1 MAALH
6 SSLASGKKIS
16 QRELWYHL
24 KPLGIFETAAQVYE
38 RIVEVCTVISAWS
51 GFACPRE
58 ALGVIAS
65 ARGSMAGALTLVKPE
80 GPQIL
85 DRAVHAIPGDPEEC
99 LALRFLESRA
109 RCVIVVE
116 KDTVFFRLVQDGFIQ
131 IMPCVLITSCVLCPK
146 EFDAIVCRSAHF
158 DDHSAIDYRTHR
170 MASQVLDIP
179 CFALTDYNPHGIA
192 LMLNYK
198 FGSVSVC
205 ACPKLLSA
213 HIYHLEASPADRSAA
228 SCPPSSCRTVLYSK
242 ADQLSCSNVTCLRL
256 PVNPV
261 EKLGSFRARRLL
273 LS

>member
-1 MAALH
+1 MMTRAQTLRAIEEITTDAVHALSRRDPQAVDLTMLIRSSLSEHEPPAFTSCRAAQHPVRLAQLWVVMAALH

-131 IMPCVLITSCVLCPK
+131 IMPCVLITSCGFPCLAARALVQH
-146 EFDAIVCRSAHF
+146 VV
-158 DDHSAIDYRTHR
+158 
-170 MASQVLDIP
+170 QV
-179 CFALTDYNPHGIA
+179 
-192 LMLNYK
+192 
-198 FGSVSVC
+198 
-205 ACPKLLSA
+205 
-213 HIYHLEASPADRSAA
+213 
-228 SCPPSSCRTVLYSK
+228 
-242 ADQLSCSNVTCLRL
+242 RL
-256 PVNPV
+256 VPQ
-261 EKLGSFRARRLL
+261 RI
-273 LS
+273 